1 MVYMKGIEG
10 TTAIVTGG
18 GRGIGREICLALARS
33 GADSAVLDVDMGG
46 AAETVSLVEETGRAA
61 LAVRCDVSDAEDV
74 QRCVR
79 EVLEW
84 REQVHIL
91 VNNAG
96 ITRDN
101 LLLRMSQE
109 EWDLVLRINLTGTFN
124 MTRAVA
130 KHMFKKRTGRIVNIA
145 SVIGQMGNAGQ
156 GNYAASK
163 AGIIGFTKSAAKE
176 LAPRGVTVNAIAPG
190 FIDTPM
196 TAVLP
201 EEVQEQMRRM
211 IPLGRFGSGG
221 DVADVVLFL
230 VSDLGSYVTGQVIN
244 CDGGMVM
251 AR

>member
-1 MVYMKGIEG
+1 MKGIEG
-10 TTAIVTGG
+10 TTAIVTGA
-18 GRGIGREICLALARS
+18 GRGIGRDICLALARH
-33 GADSAVLDVDMGG
+33 GADTAVVDVDVEG
-46 AAETVSLVEETGRAA
+46 AAGTVRLVEEAGRAA
-61 LAVRCDVSDAEDV
+61 RAVRCDVSEWQDV
-74 QRCVR
+74 QRCVS

-84 REQVHIL
+84 RKQVHIL

-101 LLLRMSQE
+101 LLLRMSGD
-109 EWDLVLRINLTGTFN
+109 EWERVLRINLTGTFN
-124 MTRAVA
+124 MTKAVA
-130 KHMFKKRTGRIVNIA
+130 KHMFKMRAGRIVNIA

-156 GNYAASK
+156 SNYAASK

-196 TAVLP
+196 TAVLS

-221 DVADVVLFL
+221 DVANVVLFL
-230 VSDLGSYVTGQVIN
+230 VSDLGSYVTGQVVN

>member
-1 MVYMKGIEG
+1 MKGIEG
-10 TTAIVTGG
+10 TTAIVTGA
-18 GRGIGREICLALARS
+18 GRGIGRDICLALAGS
-33 GADSAVLDVDMGG
+33 GADTAVLDVDVEG
-46 AAETVSLVEETGRAA
+46 AAQTAGLVEEAGRGA
-61 LAVRCDVSDAEDV
+61 LALRCDVSDAEDV

-101 LLLRMSQE
+101 LLLRMSGE
-109 EWDLVLRINLTGTFN
+109 EWERVLRINLTGTFN

-130 KHMFKKRTGRIVNIA
+130 KHMFRKRSGRIVNIA

-156 GNYAASK
+156 SNYAASK

-201 EEVQEQMRRM
+201 EEVQDQMRRM

-221 DVADVVLFL
+221 DVANVVLFL
-230 VSDLGSYVTGQVIN
+230 VSDLGSYVTGQVVN

>member
-1 MVYMKGIEG
+1 MKGIEG
-10 TTAIVTGG
+10 TTAIVTGA
-18 GRGIGREICLALARS
+18 GRGIGREICVSLARH
-33 GADSAVLDVDMGG
+33 GADTAVLDVDLEG
-46 AAETVSLVEETGRAA
+46 AGETARLVEEAGRSA
-61 LAVRCDVSDAEDV
+61 LALRCDVSDAEDV

-84 REQVHIL
+84 REQVNIL

-101 LLLRMSQE
+101 LLLRMSRD

-124 MTRAVA
+124 VTKAVA
-130 KHMFKKRTGRIVNIA
+130 KHMFKKRAGRIVNIA

-196 TAVLP
+196 TAGLP
-201 EEVQEQMRRM
+201 GEVQEQMRRM

-221 DVADVVLFL
+221 DVANTVLFL
-230 VSDLGSYVTGQVIN
+230 VSDLGSYITGQVIN
-244 CDGGMVM
+244 CDGGMVT

>member
-1 MVYMKGIEG
+1 MKGIEG